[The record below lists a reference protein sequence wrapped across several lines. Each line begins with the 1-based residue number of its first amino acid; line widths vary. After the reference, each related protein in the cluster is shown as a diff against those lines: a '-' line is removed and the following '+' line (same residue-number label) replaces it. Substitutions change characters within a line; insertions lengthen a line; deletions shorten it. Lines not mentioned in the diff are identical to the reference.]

1 MESKRSPMA
10 TLNFFKEN
18 RGALQC
24 NNKFG
29 TNIIKNKKSAER
41 GSDVLDGK

>member
-1 MESKRSPMA
+1 MESNESPMA
-10 TLNFFKEN
+10 TLNFCKEN

-29 TNIIKNKKSAER
+29 TNITNKKSADR